1 MGKQFRMSQAN
12 KAKYKADLD
21 RLNFLDMFNLAS
33 ISLLI
38 PSSFKQGCQQET
50 DSNQRQNRSRTGFV
64 RITFI

>member
-12 KAKYKADLD
+12 NAMYKADLD
-21 RLNFLDMFNLAS
+21 RLNFVDMFNLAS

-38 PSSFKQGCQQET
+38 PRSFEQGCQQET
-50 DSNQRQNRSRTGFV
+50 DSNQSQHRSRTGFV